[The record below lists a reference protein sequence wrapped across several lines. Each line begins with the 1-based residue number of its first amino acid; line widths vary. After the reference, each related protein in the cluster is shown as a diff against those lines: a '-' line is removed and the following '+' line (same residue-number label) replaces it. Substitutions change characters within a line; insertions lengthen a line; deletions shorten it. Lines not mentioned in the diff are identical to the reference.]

1 MKRPRLLS
9 LFGILLTTSCGCA
22 IWQPVGEGLVGQDR
36 ASATHGQDTNTELLS
51 TDGGPTPLLKM
62 ARQFETTGQLERAE
76 QMYRIV
82 LERAPD
88 NSEASAAVS
97 RLRTRQQRELRT
109 RQQRDLQTSRRAA
122 PGSTGQRL
130 PATTHPPKTGSS
142 PNTRR
147 HAAAVIPRKAATLR
161 VVATQPSPPSSGL
174 ATPRSATPPSHSR
187 AKSPNTSGPDTSRPA
202 NVSVVEVI
210 GTTEDAAGQRAAMVR
225 FSDGRIVTL
234 RVGDDVPV
242 ADNGTWSNSRVMQID
257 PNNGIRID
265 TATKEKVWYR

>member
-1 MKRPRLLS
+1 MKRPRRLS

-36 ASATHGQDTNTELLS
+36 ASATQGQDTNTELLS

-88 NSEASAAVS
+88 NNEASASIS
-97 RLRTRQQRELRT
+97 RLRTRQQH
-109 RQQRDLQTSRRAA
+109 DLQTTRRVT

-130 PATTHPPKTGSS
+130 PVTTYRPKTGSS

-147 HAAAVIPRKAATLR
+147 HAASVISRKAATLG
-161 VVATQPSPPSSGL
+161 VVATQPAPPSSGL
-174 ATPRSATPPSHSR
+174 ATPRSANPPSHFR
-187 AKSPNTSGPDTSRPA
+187 AKSPNTSGPGTSRPD
-202 NVSVVEVI
+202 NVAVVEVI
-210 GTTEDAAGQRAAMVR
+210 GTIEDAAGQRAAMVR

-242 ADNGTWSNSRVMQID
+242 ADNGTWSNSRVIQIE
-257 PNNGIRID
+257 PNSGVRVI

>member
-9 LFGILLTTSCGCA
+9 LFGILLTTGCGCT

-36 ASATHGQDTNTELLS
+36 ASVTQEQDTNTELLS

-88 NSEASAAVS
+88 NNEASASIS
-97 RLRTRQQRELRT
+97 RLRT
-109 RQQRDLQTSRRAA
+109 RQQRDLQTTRRAA
-122 PGSTGQRL
+122 PGSPGQRL
-130 PATTHPPKTGSS
+130 PVTTHRPKTGSS

-147 HAAAVIPRKAATLR
+147 HAASVISRKAATLG

-174 ATPRSATPPSHSR
+174 ATPRSANPPSDSR
-187 AKSPNTSGPDTSRPA
+187 AKSPNTSGPDTNRPD
-202 NVSVVEVI
+202 NVSVTEVI
-210 GTTEDAAGQRAAMVR
+210 GTTEDATGQRVAMVR

-242 ADNGTWSNSRVMQID
+242 AHNGTWSNSRVMQID
-257 PNNGIRID
+257 PNNGVRVD